1 MKRIFVLALL
11 VLCLWC
17 ALCLPVFAEDEPVSD
32 FFEAAGELPREIQ
45 ERLPEGFLEGDAESL
60 GAAVESAGS
69 FENLLRTLWNYVSL
83 GLSGALSLFA
93 SLLGVIVLSAVFKAF
108 RQTVSG
114 DGVKQAVSLLASL
127 VTVGMLLHVQYDV
140 LNMAKGFFE
149 SLSFLVNAMA
159 PIMATLYAMGG
170 NVRAALVGQGGM
182 MTFVALLESVTAKT
196 VFPVMGFCTALAVS
210 SAVAPQVKLGGVLN
224 LIKKCYVFFLGALM
238 LLLTFTLSVQ
248 TALAAAQDSV
258 AMRGAKML
266 AGNAIPVVGASVGET
281 LKTVAGSVT
290 FLRSTVGLGGV
301 LLVVFLVIPPLVSVL
316 LHRLAFMA
324 AGVAAEVLGCETESK
339 LIGSFVTIYGYLL
352 AAISICAVT
361 FIFLLT
367 LLVRCRVAIG
377 G

>member
-127 VTVGMLLHVQYDV
+127 VTATMLLHVQYDV

>member
-1 MKRIFVLALL
+1 MKKGAAFVLLIL
-11 VLCLWC
+11 FLFLGFS
-17 ALCLPVFAEDEPVSD
+17 LPVFAEDEPVAD
-32 FFEAAGELPREIQ
+32 FFEATGELPDEIQ
-45 ERLPEGFLEGDAESL
+45 DRLPDGFLEGDAESL
-60 GAAVESAGS
+60 GAAVKDAGS
-69 FENLLRTLWNYVSL
+69 FGNLLRTLWNYASL

-93 SLLGVIVLSAVFKAF
+93 SLLGILVLSAVFKTF
-108 RQTVSG
+108 RQTVTG
-114 DGVKQAVSLLASL
+114 DGVKQAVTLLASL
-127 VTVGMLLHVQYDV
+127 VTVTLLLRVQYDTLDMV
-140 LNMAKGFFE
+140 KGLFD
-149 SLSFLVNAMA
+149 SLSLLVSAMA

-170 NVRAALVGQGGM
+170 NVRTAVVGQGGM
-182 MTFVALLESVTAKT
+182 MTFLALMETATAKT
-196 VFPVMGFCTALAVS
+196 ILPVTGFCTALAVS

-224 LIKKCYVFFLGALM
+224 LIKKCYTFFLGTLM

-248 TALAAAQDSV
+248 TALAAASDNV

-266 AGNAIPVVGASVGET
+266 AGNAIPVVGSSIGDT

-301 LLVVFLVIPPLVSVL
+301 LLVVFLVIPPLVSVI

-339 LIGSFVTIYGYLL
+339 LIGGFVTIYGYLL
-352 AAISICAVT
+352 ATICICSVT